1 MKKKKSKT
9 PTPKTSSSAKPTAR
23 GSRNGMRTTAS
34 SRSSRTE
41 PTSGSERSALDP
53 RRSRALRSE
62 EEASKTV
69 SGRLSGDLQ
78 SLSNEETTSESVEE
92 LAEEGQDLEGE
103 LLQGV
108 EDAPAA
114 DQGAVRTHRSAEPQE
129 EEIPSFKNRNRL

>member
-9 PTPKTSSSAKPTAR
+9 HTAKTTLSTKSNAR
-23 GSRNGMRTTAS
+23 GSKNGNRTAAP
-34 SRSSRTE
+34 SRSSRAE
-41 PTSGSERSALDP
+41 LTSGSERSTLDP
-53 RRSRALRSE
+53 RRSRTFRTEDGTSE
-62 EEASKTV
+62 SV

-78 SLSNEETTSESVEE
+78 SLSDEETTSESVEE

-103 LLQGV
+103 LLEGI

-114 DQGAVRTHRSAEPQE
+114 DQGAVRTHRSAEPEE

>member
-9 PTPKTSSSAKPTAR
+9 RSAKTASSAKLNPR
-23 GSRNGMRTTAS
+23 GSKNGNRTTVS
-34 SRSSRTE
+34 SRSSRAE
-41 PTSGSERSALDP
+41 PTSGSERSTLDP
-53 RRSRALRSE
+53 RRSRTFRSE
-62 EEASKTV
+62 HEISENI

-103 LLQGV
+103 LLEGI

-114 DQGAVRTHRSAEPQE
+114 DQGAIRTHRSAEPE
-129 EEIPSFKNRNRL
+129 DEEIPSFKNRNRL

>member
-1 MKKKKSKT
+1 MKKKSNTSTAKTASYTKSNG
-9 PTPKTSSSAKPTAR
+9 R
-23 GSRNGMRTTAS
+23 GSKNGNRTTAS

-41 PTSGSERSALDP
+41 PTSGSERSTLDP
-53 RRSRALRSE
+53 RRSHILRSE
-62 EEASKTV
+62 GEISENA

-78 SLSNEETTSESVEE
+78 SLSNQETTSESVEE
-92 LAEEGQDLEGE
+92 LAAEGQDLEGE

-114 DQGAVRTHRSAEPQE
+114 DQGAVRTHRSAEPGE

>member
-9 PTPKTSSSAKPTAR
+9 HSAKTTSSAKSNPR
-23 GSRNGMRTTAS
+23 GSKNGNRTTAS

-41 PTSGSERSALDP
+41 PTSGSERSTLDP
-53 RRSRALRSE
+53 RRSRTLRSE
-62 EEASKTV
+62 DQISENV

-92 LAEEGQDLEGE
+92 LAEEGQDLESE
-103 LLQGV
+103 LLEGI
-108 EDAPAA
+108 EDAPAP
-114 DQGAVRTHRSAEPQE
+114 DQGAVRTHRSAEPEE